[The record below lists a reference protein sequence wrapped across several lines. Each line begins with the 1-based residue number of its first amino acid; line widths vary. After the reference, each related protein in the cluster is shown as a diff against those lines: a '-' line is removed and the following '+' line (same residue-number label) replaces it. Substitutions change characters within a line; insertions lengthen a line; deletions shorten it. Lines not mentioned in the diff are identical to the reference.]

1 MKCVKIRKNYGP
13 LNVLVQELHFGAA
26 FVLIEGVWILAYIQ
40 GQRKAL
46 LIYWETVM
54 MYGLE
59 VALRRDDG

>member
-1 MKCVKIRKNYGP
+1 